1 MRVTRRRLRRQIRN
15 SLTEAREARLLSE
28 TVSALAELEAGA
40 KSAKDDLDSGAMKA
54 KSDVGSQGFLS
65 YVARFFESIGF
76 ADPCDYIEGNMDE
89 LKSEEETLA
98 AAVEEMQKARS
109 AQNANA
115 ALSTMTNLLGALGA
129 GSLGY
134 FLLTNS
140 SSSRTSLFFGLNP
153 I

>member
-1 MRVTRRRLRRQIRN
+1 MRVTRRKLRKQIRN

-40 KSAKDDLDSGAMKA
+40 KSAKDSLDSGATKA

-115 ALSTMTNLLGALGA
+115 CKRAPTRNACSGGASA
-129 GSLGY
+129 IPTAS
-134 FLLTNS
+134 
-140 SSSRTSLFFGLNP
+140 
-153 I
+153 